1 MNEKYIG
8 KYFDSMIDKAVTN
21 LEEEAYENV
30 DQTTPQRGDDPEK
43 LLRKAKIDCLNMIV
57 IG

>member
-1 MNEKYIG
+1 LQSKWLKNEVGYQMNEKYIG

-30 DQTTPQRGDDPEK
+30 D
-43 LLRKAKIDCLNMIV
+43 
-57 IG
+57 